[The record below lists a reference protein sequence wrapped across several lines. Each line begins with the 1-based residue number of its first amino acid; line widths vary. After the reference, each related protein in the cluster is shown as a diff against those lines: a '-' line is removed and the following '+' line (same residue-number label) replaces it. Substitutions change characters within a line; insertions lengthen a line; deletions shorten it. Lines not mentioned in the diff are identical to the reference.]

1 MNSVSWPVE
10 ETKKVHLEKVN
21 LFVYA
26 EGLRNVVD
34 TAASRYHGKKGA
46 LWRFSARGN
55 SVFSGTS
62 FFVAHF
68 APAAFF
74 VGFDR
79 LFCFRQPFSHFQLP
93 PLRPRGQSVP
103 NNLFS
108 RPAAS
113 LRPRCHFVPSRPT
126 APFSRTS
133 EPYSVPD
140 NLFPVLLQSL
150 FFSGSSWKLS
160 PCPPP
165 PVIYDA
171 LWPRCT
177 RWRAEPSSAA
187 PWESIYR

>member
-1 MNSVSWPVE
+1 MWSIRQRRITMGKRGLFGAFLHVE
-10 ETKKVHLEKVN
+10 ALSFLEHPSS
-21 LFVYA
+21 LPT
-26 EGLRNVVD
+26 L
-34 TAASRYHGKKGA
+34 
-46 LWRFSARGN
+46 
-55 SVFSGTS
+55 
-62 FFVAHF
+62 
-68 APAAFF
+68 P
-74 VGFDR
+74 
-79 LFCFRQPFSHFQLP
+79 RQPFSLASIVYSVSDNLFLTSSSLLSGLGVILSHLVQQPLS
-93 PLRPRGQSVP
+93 LRPRSLIRFQTAF
-103 NNLFS
+103 FS
-108 RPAAS
+108 RPVAS

-150 FFSGSSWKLS
+150 FFSGPSWKLS

-177 RWRAEPSSAA
+177 RWRAGPSSAA

>member
-1 MNSVSWPVE
+1 MQKGFGMWSIRQRRVTMGKRGLFGAFLHVE
-10 ETKKVHLEKVN
+10 TLSFLE
-21 LFVYA
+21 LPSS
-26 EGLRNVVD
+26 LP
-34 TAASRYHGKKGA
+34 T
-46 LWRFSARGN
+46 L
-55 SVFSGTS
+55 
-62 FFVAHF
+62 
-68 APAAFF
+68 P
-74 VGFDR
+74 
-79 LFCFRQPFSHFQLP
+79 RQPFSLASIVYSVSDNLFLTSSSLLSGLGALSVPDNFFSLVHFP
-93 PLRPRGQSVP
+93 PLWLWGLIVFQTTF
-103 NNLFS
+103 FS